1 MGIPYYDTGDELRH
15 YGVLGMRWGI
25 RRSKEVKGVKT
36 NKRKYKGNKE
46 AYQKDMKKA
55 RIDAANRLYSKNSK
69 KTNAEIASWTR
80 GESAARVMLLG
91 SYGSLKYTQAKN
103 RGTDTG
109 KAAVEA
115 ILYNWG
121 NNMSGSLLSGLE
133 YLDNRAARKK

>member
-1 MGIPYYDTGDELRH
+1 MGIPYYATSDELRH

-25 RRSKEVKGVKT
+25 RRSKEVKGVKA

-91 SYGSLKYTQAKN
+91 SYGTMKYTQAKN

-109 KAAVEA
+109 KAVVEA
-115 ILYNWG
+115 LLYNWG
-121 NNMSGSLLSGLE
+121 NNMTGSVLSGLE
-133 YLDNRAARKK
+133 YLDNRAARK